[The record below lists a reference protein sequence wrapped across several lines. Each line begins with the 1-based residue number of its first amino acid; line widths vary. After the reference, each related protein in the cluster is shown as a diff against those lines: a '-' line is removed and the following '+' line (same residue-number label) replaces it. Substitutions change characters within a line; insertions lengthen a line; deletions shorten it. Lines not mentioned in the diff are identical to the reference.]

1 LVWGRERG
9 RERSGEAD
17 GEAVW
22 KMRAGHRRRR
32 TSLAVPPAL
41 TAVVAAAV
49 FLFADDC
56 PFGSLLDLQASLN
69 AHA

>member
-1 LVWGRERG
+1 
-9 RERSGEAD
+9 
-17 GEAVW
+17 VW

-32 TSLAVPPAL
+32 ASLAVPPAL

-49 FLFADDC
+49 FVFADDC